1 MHRRS
6 LLLVL
11 IGAMLLSGVSC
22 QGEDQPVSSDSLG
35 GEDTAPVDT
44 DHDANGFLL
53 DTIPADTNFE
63 GATVNILIREAIAN
77 TEFFVEEETGD
88 IVDDALYERNATV
101 EDRLGVTLNF
111 IPQPGEWP
119 EKDTFNGLIKNSVM
133 AADGA
138 YDLCAVLSNQ
148 LSTLTLDG
156 LLTNLNS
163 LEYLD
168 FEKPWWAKGL
178 LDELAV
184 DDKLYFASGDAS
196 LGLINGMMCVF
207 YNKQLCEDYSV
218 PDMYEIVNNG
228 EWTIDKAVELT
239 KDVYMDLNNDGAK
252 DTGDQLGFVMGS
264 YNQLYGFIDSFN
276 LQILERDEEGY
287 PSKFV
292 FSSEK
297 CINAVQKLVSLFKD
311 NNAFGTLNVDG
322 SDYMVVFSEG
332 RALFCTGEFKDTSS
346 YRDIDEFDYG
356 VIPMPKW
363 DTAQEDY
370 RTTARATYSSFCIPV
385 TAIDPNMSAAV
396 LECFASE
403 SYRKVSPAYFENALK
418 IKYARDDES
427 AQMYDLIKSSITFS
441 FATSFTMA
449 IGDPQNLFK
458 DGIAYF
464 NDNWA
469 SKMAT
474 WEPQSQALLEET
486 LQTLKEL
493 P

>member
-1 MHRRS
+1 MHKRS

-35 GEDTAPVDT
+35 GEDTVPVDT

-101 EDRLGVTLNF
+101 EERLGVDLNF

-163 LEYLD
+163 LDYLD

-184 DDKLYFASGDAS
+184 DDKLYFA
-196 LGLINGMMCVF
+196 
-207 YNKQLCEDYSV
+207 
-218 PDMYEIVNNG
+218 
-228 EWTIDKAVELT
+228 
-239 KDVYMDLNNDGAK
+239 
-252 DTGDQLGFVMGS
+252 
-264 YNQLYGFIDSFN
+264 
-276 LQILERDEEGY
+276 
-287 PSKFV
+287 
-292 FSSEK
+292 
-297 CINAVQKLVSLFKD
+297 
-311 NNAFGTLNVDG
+311 
-322 SDYMVVFSEG
+322 
-332 RALFCTGEFKDTSS
+332 
-346 YRDIDEFDYG
+346 
-356 VIPMPKW
+356 
-363 DTAQEDY
+363 
-370 RTTARATYSSFCIPV
+370 
-385 TAIDPNMSAAV
+385 
-396 LECFASE
+396 
-403 SYRKVSPAYFENALK
+403 
-418 IKYARDDES
+418 
-427 AQMYDLIKSSITFS
+427 
-441 FATSFTMA
+441 
-449 IGDPQNLFK
+449 
-458 DGIAYF
+458 
-464 NDNWA
+464 
-469 SKMAT
+469 
-474 WEPQSQALLEET
+474 
-486 LQTLKEL
+486 
-493 P
+493 